1 MFENEVVRYKEA
13 DALVD
18 FTGFIQREGIPMY
31 LQISRY
37 IKARIAD
44 GTIGDGE
51 ELPSCRMQSVYLT
64 ASPGTIQKAYRL
76 LRDEGLVLSRNGA
89 RSYVRATSQ
98 QRSTLRREMAEQY
111 QPVIRDIKRTGLSVT
126 ETITLLEKLYDEDN

>member
-1 MFENEVVRYKEA
+1 M
-13 DALVD
+13 VD

-31 LQISRY
+31 LQISHY
-37 IKARIAD
+37 IKERIAD
-44 GTIGDGE
+44 GTISDGE

-64 ASPGTIQKAYRL
+64 ASPSTIQKAYHL
-76 LRDEGLVLSRNGA
+76 LRDAGLVISRAGA
-89 RSYVRATSQ
+89 RSYVRVTSQ

-126 ETITLLEKLYDEDN
+126 ETTTLLEKLYDEDN

>member
-1 MFENEVVRYKEA
+1 M
-13 DALVD
+13 VD

-51 ELPSCRMQSVYLT
+51 ELPSCRTQSVYLT

-98 QRSTLRREMAEQY
+98 QKHALRREIMEQY
-111 QPVIRDIKRTGLSVT
+111 QSMIQDIKRMGLSVA
-126 ETITLLEKLYDEDN
+126 ETTALLKILYDEEN